1 MEQSVWSVPDS
12 EANEM
17 AGSTLPLRALGRLLR
32 GHRMGAGK
40 SQLAAGLHIEI
51 SPQTLGRMEDG
62 QKIKIST
69 VQIGSLL
76 DFYGIG
82 NPSAERSEVLGLW
95 DEVKQEVR
103 AAKRNGTS
111 AGWWRAYSDQYA
123 YHFDQYL
130 SLEATARSIT
140 IFQLALIPGLLQH
153 PEYRRAMI
161 RIADPAL
168 SAVDVERRLE
178 LAARRQAM
186 IADRAD
192 ALRMKC
198 LLSEAVLGHKPGGR
212 KVMAE
217 QARYLAD
224 LSTRPNICLQLVPLD
239 ADDHPGL
246 VVQSFTLLEF
256 PPLSSR
262 NLTEPPVVYVEG
274 YEGALY
280 LEHAGVIDRHR
291 RAIAGIEQ
299 VALSESDTRQLF
311 SRIAEEYRA

>member
-1 MEQSVWSVPDS
+1 
-12 EANEM
+12 M
-17 AGSTLPLRALGRLLR
+17 AGSTLPLRALGRMLR
-32 GHRMGAGK
+32 KHRVCAGK

-69 VQIGSLL
+69 VQIASLL

-82 NPSAERSEVLGLW
+82 DPSAERSEVLGLW
-95 DEVKQEVR
+95 DEVKQEIR
-103 AAKRNGTS
+103 SAKRSGSS

-130 SLEATARSIT
+130 SLEATARRIT
-140 IFQLALIPGLLQH
+140 IFHLALIPGLLQH
-153 PEYRRAMI
+153 PNYRRAMI
-161 RIADPAL
+161 RIADPGL

-186 IADRAD
+186 LAERSDT
-192 ALRMKC
+192 LSMKC

-212 KVMAE
+212 TVMAE
-217 QARYLAD
+217 QARYLVD
-224 LSTRPNICLQLVPLD
+224 LAGRPNISLQVVPLD
-239 ADDHPGL
+239 AGDHLGL

-256 PPLSSR
+256 PPLPSR

-280 LEHAGVIDRHR
+280 LEHGSVIDRHR

-311 SRIAEEYRA
+311 SRVAEECEA

>member
-1 MEQSVWSVPDS
+1 M
-12 EANEM
+12 
-17 AGSTLPLRALGRLLR
+17 LRK
-32 GHRMGAGK
+32 HRVCAGK

-69 VQIGSLL
+69 VQIASLL

-82 NPSAERSEVLGLW
+82 DPSAERSEVLGLW
-95 DEVKQEVR
+95 DEVKQEIR
-103 AAKRNGTS
+103 SAKRSGSS

-130 SLEATARSIT
+130 SLEATARRIT
-140 IFQLALIPGLLQH
+140 IFHLALIPGLLQH
-153 PEYRRAMI
+153 PNYRRAMI
-161 RIADPAL
+161 RIADPGL

-186 IADRAD
+186 LAERSDT
-192 ALRMKC
+192 LSMKC

-212 KVMAE
+212 TVMAE
-217 QARYLAD
+217 QARYLVD
-224 LSTRPNICLQLVPLD
+224 LAGRPNISLQVVPLD
-239 ADDHPGL
+239 AGDHLGL

-256 PPLSSR
+256 PPLPSR

-280 LEHAGVIDRHR
+280 LEHGSVIDRHR

-311 SRIAEEYRA
+311 SRVAEECEA